1 MINNGKTY
9 LKLVFK
15 ELISIF
21 VDKHATKS
29 FLILK
34 DILLKR
40 KRSSLS
46 PLKITLWVN
55 LKTMQL
61 KIV

>member
-21 VDKHATKS
+21 VEKHATKS
-29 FLILK
+29 FLNLK

-46 PLKITLWVN
+46 PQKITLWVN

>member
-9 LKLVFK
+9 LRLVFK
-15 ELISIF
+15 ELTSIF
-21 VDKHATKS
+21 VEKHATKS

-34 DILLKR
+34 DILLKK

-46 PLKITLWVN
+46 HQMIILWEN

>member
-21 VDKHATKS
+21 VEKHATKN
-29 FLILK
+29 
-34 DILLKR
+34 ILLKR

-46 PLKITLWVN
+46 PQRITLWVN